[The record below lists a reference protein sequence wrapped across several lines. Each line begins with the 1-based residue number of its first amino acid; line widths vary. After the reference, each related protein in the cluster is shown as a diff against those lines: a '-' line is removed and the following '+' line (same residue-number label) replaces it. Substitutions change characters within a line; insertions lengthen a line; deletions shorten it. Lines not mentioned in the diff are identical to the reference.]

1 MNVKQANPSTLE
13 PSPCHVRSS
22 HEEPEDQLVASV
34 EGVGLINVPIGRE
47 ESGEIRLIDGV
58 RRAKAAAKAGV
69 ESIPVL
75 VRDLDDAEARA
86 QSITLNSDPDT
97 ANNKTVTNGDRENA
111 LQRLEG
117 VSGDSRGELER
128 EMGLLSEADRIERAL
143 EPVPGVGRSAAEK
156 LAERWTLEE
165 LREGNVLLQSV
176 DGIGD
181 KTANAIHRH
190 LRE

>member
-1 MNVKQANPSTLE
+1 MNIKEANPSNLE
-13 PSPCHVRSS
+13 PSSCHVRSS

-47 ESGEIRLIDGV
+47 EDGEIRLIDGV
-58 RRAKAAAKAGV
+58 RRAKAAVKAGV
-69 ESIPVL
+69 ESVPVL

-97 ANNKTVTNGDRENA
+97 ANNKTVADGDRENS
-111 LQRLEG
+111 LQRLES
-117 VSGDSRGELER
+117 VSGDSREEIEQ
-128 EMGLLSEADRIERAL
+128 EMGLLSEADRIERTL

-156 LAERWTLEE
+156 LAERWTLED
-165 LREGNVLLQSV
+165 LREGNVILQSV
-176 DGIGD
+176 DGIGE

-190 LRE
+190 LRD